1 MTPINEFNAN
11 QSEYRL
17 WQEKEDSPIIQF
29 YPASDKKSN
38 AAVIIFAGGGYM
50 IKTEYEGKVFAEFLS
65 RNGISAFVVDYSVFP
80 KLFPLPLSDARRSV
94 RFVRYYSEIFGLDA
108 SQIAVMGSSAG
119 GHLAALVSTYREKI
133 EGEGIDEIDEV
144 CCIPNAQILCYP
156 VISMTDPYLRHEK
169 SRLNFLGEDGLGLSP
184 KVSPNLIADEK
195 TPQAFI
201 WHTVEDGSVNV
212 INSYEYAS
220 ALRRQNVPVEMH
232 IFPNGHHGLGLCDIF
247 SDTPDAAKKMRR
259 HTGMWKELL
268 LSWLSY
274 IGYLNLN

>member
-1 MTPINEFNAN
+1 MISLNSFNS
-11 QSEYRL
+11 SERSHRL
-17 WQEKEDSPIIQF
+17 WQEKEDSTLIRF
-29 YPASDKKSN
+29 FPAINKKSD
-38 AAVIIFAGGGYM
+38 AAIVIFAGGAYTHRALHESDGY
-50 IKTEYEGKVFAEFLS
+50 AEFFAK
-65 RNGISAFVVDYSVFP
+65 NGINAFVVDYRVSPDHFP
-80 KLFPLPLSDARRSV
+80 AQLSDARRGV
-94 RFVRYYSEIFGLDA
+94 RFVRYYSGKYGIDKEK
-108 SQIAVMGSSAG
+108 IAVIGSSAG
-119 GHLAALVSTYREKI
+119 GHLAALVSTYRGEL
-133 EGEGIDEIDEV
+133 EGEGADEIDKESYL
-144 CCIPNAQILCYP
+144 PDAQILCYP
-156 VISMTDPYLRHEK
+156 VINTTDSEIMSLITVNA
-169 SRLNFLGEDGLGLSP
+169 LLGEDNLSFAP
-184 KVSPNLIADEK
+184 EVSPDLIADEK